1 MRPSLVLPIAP
12 CCFEGLFLS
21 VGGDSARYTALSAGC
36 RTKTDP
42 SNPALQRAKHNTKGT
57 AGLRGKMGP
66 GFSRMNAVTVQQST
80 QGLCRYLEEA
90 SPDLLRS
97 GGVLIGAL

>member
-1 MRPSLVLPIAP
+1 MLLLRFGSAVLFRAAPIQIFCAHFAGRRPSLQ
-12 CCFEGLFLS
+12 G
-21 VGGDSARYTALSAGC
+21 
-36 RTKTDP
+36 